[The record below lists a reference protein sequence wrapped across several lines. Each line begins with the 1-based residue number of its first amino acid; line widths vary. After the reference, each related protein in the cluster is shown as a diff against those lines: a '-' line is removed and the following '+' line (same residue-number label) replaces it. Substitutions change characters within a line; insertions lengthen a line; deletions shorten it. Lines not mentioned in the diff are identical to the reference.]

1 MQSPSN
7 SQHKPSYRLK
17 NYLPFFYGN
26 TTKQP
31 KDQSKTKT
39 TTTTTNKTRVLKS
52 IIINKRNKKRNK
64 QKREKAQE
72 TYKGRPIKRHLT
84 SQQRL

>member
-64 QKREKAQE
+64 QKAFQN
-72 TYKGRPIKRHLT
+72 TDNPDFILCYKNRHGN
-84 SQQRL
+84 